1 MVKYFYRLN
10 FKPVIETNH
19 TNQTSV
25 ESQPTP
31 QNITTS
37 MIIDDLENGIDRKG
51 IQTKYSLETWEV
63 TEMFKHP
70 VLKGKKVK
78 KKRKLSFN
86 FIDDTEHEMP
96 CSVVDPN
103 QVTVEGVIEEVMGA
117 QVDLRTK
124 DAIEDPEVYTD
135 EQKEQMEGQAWEEEI
150 QGRQEMDAQDQLN
163 ELTNEEDEF

>member
-1 MVKYFYRLN
+1 
-10 FKPVIETNH
+10 
-19 TNQTSV
+19 
-25 ESQPTP
+25 
-31 QNITTS
+31 

>member
-1 MVKYFYRLN
+1 MVKDFYRLN
-10 FKPVIETNH
+10 FKTVIETNH

-96 CSVVDPN
+96 CSVDPN
-103 QVTVEGVIEEVMGA
+103 QTTVEGVIEEVMGT
-117 QVDLRTK
+117 VKTITD
-124 DAIEDPEVYTD
+124 DYTD
-135 EQKEQMEGQAWEEEI
+135 EQKEQMNGQAWEEEI

-163 ELTNEEDEF
+163 ELTNEEEEF

>member
-1 MVKYFYRLN
+1 
-10 FKPVIETNH
+10 
-19 TNQTSV
+19 
-25 ESQPTP
+25 
-31 QNITTS
+31 

-86 FIDDTEHEMP
+86 FIDDTE
-96 CSVVDPN
+96 SVDPN
-103 QVTVEGVIEEVMGA
+103 QTTVEGVIKEVMGD

-135 EQKEQMEGQAWEEEI
+135 EQKEQMNGQAWEEEI
-150 QGRQEMDAQDQLN
+150 QGRTEMDAQDQLN
-163 ELTNEEDEF
+163 EFNNEEDEF

>member
-1 MVKYFYRLN
+1 M
-10 FKPVIETNH
+10 IETN
-19 TNQTSV
+19 QTTDQSV

-31 QNITTS
+31 QNITTT
-37 MIIDDLENGIDRKG
+37 MIIEDLENGIDRKG
-51 IQTKYSLETWEV
+51 IQTKYSLQAWEV

-86 FIDDTEHEMP
+86 FVDDSEHVMP
-96 CSVVDPN
+96 CSVDPA
-103 QVTVEGVIEEVMGA
+103 QTTVEGVIEEVMGTVNTITDDFHNRA
-117 QVDLRTK
+117 DLRSK
-124 DAIEDPEVYTD
+124 DAIENTEEYTD
-135 EQKEQMEGQAWEEEI
+135 EQQEQMNGQAWEEEI

>member
-1 MVKYFYRLN
+1 M
-10 FKPVIETNH
+10 IETNQH
-19 TNQTSV
+19 ADTSV

-51 IQTKYSLETWEV
+51 IQTKYSLQAWEV

-86 FIDDTEHEMP
+86 FVDDSSNIT
-96 CSVVDPN
+96 DPA
-103 QVTVEGVIEEVMGA
+103 QITVEGVIEEVMGTVNTITDDFHNRA
-117 QVDLRTK
+117 DLRSK
-124 DAIEDPEVYTD
+124 DAIENTEEYTD
-135 EQKEQMEGQAWEEEI
+135 EQQEQMEGQAWEEEI

-163 ELTNEEDEF
+163 EINNEEEEF

>member
-1 MVKYFYRLN
+1 
-10 FKPVIETNH
+10 VIETNH

-96 CSVVDPN
+96 CSVVDPA
-103 QVTVEGVIEEVMGA
+103 QITVEGVIEEVMGT
-117 QVDLRTK
+117 VKTITD
-124 DAIEDPEVYTD
+124 DYTD
-135 EQKEQMEGQAWEEEI
+135 KQKEQMEGQAWEEEI
-150 QGRQEMDAQDQLN
+150 QGRTEMDAQDQLN

>member
-1 MVKYFYRLN
+1 MIDAKVAGEHHTQTT
-10 FKPVIETNH
+10 ETPK
-19 TNQTSV
+19 T
-25 ESQPTP
+25 
-31 QNITTS
+31 ITTT
-37 MIIDDLENGIDRKG
+37 MIIEDLENGIDRKG
-51 IQTKYSLETWEV
+51 IQTKYSLQAWEV

-96 CSVVDPN
+96 CSVDPN
-103 QVTVEGVIEEVMGA
+103 QTTVEGVIKEVMGE

-163 ELTNEEDEF
+163 EFTNEEDEF